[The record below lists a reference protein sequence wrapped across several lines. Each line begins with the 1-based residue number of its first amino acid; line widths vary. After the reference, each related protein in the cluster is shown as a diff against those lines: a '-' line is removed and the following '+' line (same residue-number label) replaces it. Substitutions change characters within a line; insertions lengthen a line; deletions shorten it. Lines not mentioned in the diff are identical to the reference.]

1 MSARKYALFW
11 LGAIVLFGL
20 MLWALAPVLLPFV
33 VGMAIA
39 YLLDPVVDWM
49 ERHRIGRTL
58 ATAIIM
64 AGGVVLLL
72 IVLVAL
78 FPLIRDQVLAL
89 GQALPDLIDKA
100 QAAGRQLF
108 DDIMSELTRQQRTAV
123 STGLNEVGKSA
134 VTFAGDLVSR
144 LWSGGLV
151 VVDFISI
158 MLITPVVVFY
168 LLRDWEKVI
177 AAVDSWLPRQHAPV
191 IREQARLIDQALAGF
206 VRGQLAVCLIS
217 GALYAIG
224 WTAAGLN
231 FGLIIGLIAGFLAF
245 IPYVGGLVGLS
256 LALMVGVGEFGLDW
270 VRLGVVFGV
279 YLVVQ
284 GLEGT
289 FIQPWLVGRSV
300 GLHDL
305 WIIFALLAGGA
316 LFGFLGVL
324 VAVPAAAAIG
334 VLVRFALGRYLESG
348 FYKGA
353 GAGKGDDSG
362 V

>member
-1 MSARKYALFW
+1 
-11 LGAIVLFGL
+11 
-20 MLWALAPVLLPFV
+20 
-33 VGMAIA
+33 
-39 YLLDPVVDWM
+39 
-49 ERHRIGRTL
+49 
-58 ATAIIM
+58 
-64 AGGVVLLL
+64 
-72 IVLVAL
+72 VAL
-78 FPLIRDQVLAL
+78 FPLIRDQLVTL
-89 GQALPDLIDKA
+89 GQALPDLIDRT
-100 QAAGRQLF
+100 QSAAGKLF
-108 DDIMSELTRQQRTAV
+108 EGVMSELSSGQRHAL
-123 STGLNEVGKSA
+123 STGIDEVGRSA
-134 VTFAGDLVSR
+134 VNIVGDLVSR

-177 AAVDSWLPRQHAPV
+177 AAIDGWLPRDHV
-191 IREQARLIDQALAGF
+191 VTIREQARAVDKALAGF
-206 VRGQLAVCLIS
+206 VRGQILVCAIS
-217 GALYAIG
+217 GSLYALG
-224 WTAAGLN
+224 WTVAGLN

-245 IPYVGGLVGLS
+245 IPYVGGLVGLT
-256 LALMVGVGEFGLDW
+256 LAITVGAGEYGLDW
-270 VRLGVVFGV
+270 PRLGAILAV

-324 VAVPAAAAIG
+324 LAVPAAAAIG
-334 VLVRFALGRYLESG
+334 VLVRFGLRRYLDSG

-353 GAGKGDDSG
+353 AGAGGDDG
-362 V
+362 A